1 MALAKTIPDIPFV
14 YETGSQ
20 AAIRSDFPFS
30 WSSKKKGEKAK
41 VGMMLYEIFK
51 FVIPNAKY
59 QRKRFTF
66 KWRKFDQEMNPSH
79 RYPYIYLFKVY
90 RN

>member
-1 MALAKTIPDIPFV
+1 MVTAKSGAHGTCKNDSRYPIRV
-14 YETGSQ
+14 WESQ

-51 FVIPNAKY
+51 FVISNAKY
-59 QRKRFTF
+59 QRKRLTF
-66 KWRKFDQEMNPSH
+66 KWRKFDQERDP
-79 RYPYIYLFKVY
+79 
-90 RN
+90 